1 MRVYLDAS
9 VLTALVVYEEAT
21 KRVETAF
28 LSSESEFI
36 VSDFTAA
43 EVASAIS
50 RRVRTGLSRAEE
62 GERYLEALDGW
73 VETNATP
80 FVTRSEDVAEAAKL
94 VRRFD
99 LQVKTPDALHLAMT
113 RRARATLWTL
123 DRGMVRVAETLGLSV
138 ASPPP

>member
-9 VLTALVVYEEAT
+9 VVTALVVHEDAT
-21 KRVETAF
+21 QRVETAV

-50 RRVRTGLSRAEE
+50 KRVRTGLTRAEE
-62 GERYLEALDGW
+62 GERYLAALDDW
-73 VETNATP
+73 MEANATP
-80 FVTRSEDVAEAAKL
+80 IATRSKDVVEAAKL

-99 LQVKTPDALHLAMT
+99 LQVKTPDALHLAMA
-113 RRARATLWTL
+113 RRARAILWTL
-123 DRGMVRVAETLGLSV
+123 DRGMVRVAETVGLSV